1 MVQTLESSE
10 ARAAVTRA
18 NEWQP
23 RIVAMVCNWCTYAG
37 ADGAGTARRAYA
49 PNVRIVRFLCTGRMD
64 PLFIVKAFEQ
74 GADGV
79 LISGCHPGA
88 CHYVQG
94 NMLARPRPRG
104 LSPPLGLLPR

>member
-1 MVQTLESSE
+1 MAQLVRNKEIEERSQVEE
-10 ARAAVTRA
+10 G
-18 NEWQP
+18 WQP

-79 LISGCHPGA
+79 LISGCHPGD

-94 NMLARPRPRG
+94 ILLARRRFTMFRA
-104 LSPPLGLLPR
+104 LM